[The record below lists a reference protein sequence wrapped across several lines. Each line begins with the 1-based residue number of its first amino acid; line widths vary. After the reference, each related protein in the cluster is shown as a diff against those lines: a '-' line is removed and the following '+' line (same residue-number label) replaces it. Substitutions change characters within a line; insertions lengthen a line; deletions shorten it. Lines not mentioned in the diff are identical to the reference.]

1 MDRGGRFYPAASQ
14 LLCSWKLPRCPLNPG
29 KVAKPSHRVGGVQ
42 QVAQAYLRRVDLCR
56 GKTLSAPDA
65 LLWQEA
71 PHLSYYSCPPPAV
84 SPSEFKYLCLLLVNV
99 STKMSVEAEEQTG

>member
-1 MDRGGRFYPAASQ
+1 MNKSEGDALHAVLQTDPQVDTGGRFCPAASQ

-56 GKTLSAPDA
+56 GEVL
-65 LLWQEA
+65 
-71 PHLSYYSCPPPAV
+71 
-84 SPSEFKYLCLLLVNV
+84 
-99 STKMSVEAEEQTG
+99 